1 MPGRR
6 ARRGQTR
13 GDGPRPR
20 RIRRFL
26 EPALLLLLHCDP
38 MHGYALVE
46 GLRDLGLESYATD
59 MSAIYRVLYS
69 LEERG
74 MLASAQSKE
83 ASGGPPRRV
92 YTLTPAGDAFLH
104 DWVVELRETDRVL
117 HSFLEAY
124 DSHQVLHQEEPQ
136 RGPFAAVVERHP
148 EE

>member
-6 ARRGQTR
+6 ARRGQTASR
-13 GDGPRPR
+13 GARPR

-46 GLRDLGLESYATD
+46 GLCDLGLESYATD

-74 MLASAQSKE
+74 MLVSAHDAE

-92 YTLTPAGDAFLH
+92 YTLTEAGDAFLH

-117 HSFLEAY
+117 HLFLEAY
-124 DSHQVLHQEEPQ
+124 DTHQVLHRTEPD
-136 RGPFAAVVERHP
+136 RGPFAADTNSTDG
-148 EE
+148 